1 MSVAFLEVSL
11 TFIATSALDLIWFRF
26 STSPLAALWYPA
38 YWYNPAGDH
47 TSTSLQVSLT
57 FIATSALD
65 LIWFRFSSLAAL
77 W

>member
-1 MSVAFLEVSL
+1 MV
-11 TFIATSALDLIWFRF
+11 
-26 STSPLAALWYPA
+26 A